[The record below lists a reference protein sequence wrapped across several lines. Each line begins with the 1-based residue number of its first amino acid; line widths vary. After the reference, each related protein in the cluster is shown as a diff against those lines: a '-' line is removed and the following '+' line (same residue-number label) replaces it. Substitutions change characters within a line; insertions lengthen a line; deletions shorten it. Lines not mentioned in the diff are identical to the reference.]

1 MDLWGSR
8 VAMWVQFVI
17 EAGHS
22 SFLGPRAH
30 WEDEGL
36 DLALDHVII
45 QAQNELSKQLKLR
58 QEAIVAQKLDID
70 VLLREVQLQMV
81 EASSRNDLVR
91 AKDLADLAMDIVHCF
106 MNTQRFV

>member
-1 MDLWGSR
+1 M
-8 VAMWVQFVI
+8 VMWVQSMR
-17 EAGHS
+17 EATHS

-36 DLALDHVII
+36 DLALDHVIT
-45 QAQNELSKQLKLR
+45 QARTALAARLLQRHQAILVDKL
-58 QEAIVAQKLDID
+58 EVD
-70 VLLREVQLQMV
+70 VLLREVQLQLV

-106 MNTQRFV
+106 MNTRQVV